1 MSFTFPQTLH
11 VHTYQWHFTWGLAVC
26 GYLLLVRLFRYRRRD
41 SWATNLNYPDR
52 ASLARMTLADA
63 HAIKLS
69 LAELEFPAVFSTSVF
84 FAIFK
89 VRLNTPSLRLQA

>member
-1 MSFTFPQTLH
+1 MSLIFSKDLLVT
-11 VHTYQWHFTWGLAVC
+11 TYKWHFAWVLAIC
-26 GYLLLVRLFRYRRRD
+26 GYLLLVRLLRYLRRD
-41 SWATNLNYPDR
+41 SWTAKLNYSNR
-52 ASLARMTLADA
+52 ASFAKMTLADA

-89 VRLNTPSLRLQA
+89 VVFQRTTDV